1 MSKTG
6 SAGARP
12 GYSIIIPED
21 TEARAA
27 GYLRELRLGRAEPG
41 ILLRDRLQGDVSV
54 AVPVTVFD
62 DGKHGSPTPHTTP
75 FPGVLIFTAGSRAT
89 DDGVKAAATSSMSVL
104 SGVEGRYDPACG
116 RYQPPQPCRSWGEVV
131 AARVNE
137 GSLRL
142 WDPLAVWR
150 PAGAQRNPQ

>member
-1 MSKTG
+1 MSKPG

-27 GYLRELRLGRAEPG
+27 GYLRELRLGRAKPG
-41 ILLRDRLQGDVSV
+41 VLLRDRLQGADLR
-54 AVPVTVFD
+54 AM
-62 DGKHGSPTPHTTP
+62 TPHATP
-75 FPGVLIFTAGSRAT
+75 FPGVLIFTAGYRAT

-116 RYQPPQPCRSWGEVV
+116 KYQPPQPGRSWGEVV
-131 AARVNE
+131 AARFDE